1 MVVGGRDVVLVVLH
15 FVVIQLNSLPLGLL
29 VVAVLVLS
37 HLTGFLFHLLLMFL
51 ELLFDLLD
59 HFVVDLVG
67 IVVFLRVLENIALFS
82 GE

>member
-67 IVVFLRVLENIALFS
+67 IVVFLRVLEIIALFS

>member
-37 HLTGFLFHLLLMFL
+37 HLTGFLFHL
-51 ELLFDLLD
+51 
-59 HFVVDLVG
+59 
-67 IVVFLRVLENIALFS
+67 
-82 GE
+82 